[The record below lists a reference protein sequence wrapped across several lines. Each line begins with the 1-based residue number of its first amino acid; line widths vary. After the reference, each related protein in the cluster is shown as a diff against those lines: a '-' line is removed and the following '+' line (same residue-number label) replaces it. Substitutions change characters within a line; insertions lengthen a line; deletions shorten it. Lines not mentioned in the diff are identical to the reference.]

1 LTSGATQAAGKGTV
15 SGDTR
20 SKVTPGDELE
30 VTSFGTLG
38 ATALEREVEAT
49 TGSLTSGLDGSETAM
64 LESMIGKWEDVA
76 PSGQKGR
83 R

>member
-1 LTSGATQAAGKGTV
+1 
-15 SGDTR
+15 
-20 SKVTPGDELE
+20 VTPGEELE

-38 ATALEREVEAT
+38 ATTLEREVGAT
-49 TGSLTSGLDGSETAM
+49 TDALPSELDGGETAM
-64 LESMIGKWEDVA
+64 LASMIGKWKDAV